1 MISTLSLVWREICR
15 HIWHL
20 QLVRSR
26 LRDRDAAEREVEM
39 FISQQDGRMSHIL
52 TIDPAQFGPI
62 KRGGDRARVVRSM
75 LDPMH
80 QARQRVRDLP
90 D

>member
-1 MISTLSLVWREICR
+1 
-15 HIWHL
+15 
-20 QLVRSR
+20 
-26 LRDRDAAEREVEM
+26 M